1 MSDDAV
7 DAEEVLATEVEAL
20 TDPGDD
26 LDAPDDAGAA
36 ADADATDEAG
46 VTDEAD
52 AAVEAGVAD
61 DAEVADEPGVA
72 DGAEAPTN
80 GSPTAPTATAVLE
93 YLARTLVAHPD
104 EVRVEVDDSE
114 RLTLNIYV
122 ADGDMGR
129 VIGKRGRVAN
139 AMRAVGRAAAA
150 KDGEQ
155 GVSIEFVD

>member
-7 DAEEVLATEVEAL
+7 DAEEVVATEVEAL

-26 LDAPDDAGAA
+26 VDAPDADIGAV
-36 ADADATDEAG
+36 D
-46 VTDEAD
+46 
-52 AAVEAGVAD
+52 VEAATL
-61 DAEVADEPGVA
+61 EVPGSERA
-72 DGAEAPTN
+72 
-80 GSPTAPTATAVLE
+80 APTATAVLE